1 MLLEMKNISKSY
13 DNVLANDDI
22 SLNLNEG
29 EILSIVGENG
39 AGKSTIMKILYG
51 IESKDSGQILIR
63 GEEVN
68 IKSPR
73 DAIKHGIGMVQQHFM
88 LFNPFKVF
96 ENIVFGEEPKKGMF
110 FDRQKAREDVV
121 ELSKK
126 YGLKINPDQKVEDC
140 PVGIQQRIEILKVLY
155 QNAEIIIFDEPSA
168 VLTPQEVD
176 ELLITIKE
184 LSKVG
189 KSIILITHKLNEVM
203 AVSDRIFIMK
213 KGKHIAT
220 FNKEDTSIEEISY
233 LMVGKK
239 LTENTICDTDK
250 DHVVLD
256 VDNVNLTNNGE
267 ELLKDLSM
275 KIYGG
280 EIVGIAGV
288 SGNGQSEIIEVLTGL
303 QNVDSGKISIEGKE
317 VQNRSVEEIRDAGL
331 AVVPEDRYLWGCA
344 KEADLRETTIMHH
357 HKNERL
363 SNKGILK
370 GKEIDKFTLDV
381 LKKYDIR
388 YGSLDQKAGQLSGG
402 NIQKLIVGRELEQ
415 N

>member
-1 MLLEMKNISKSY
+1 
-13 DNVLANDDI
+13 
-22 SLNLNEG
+22 
-29 EILSIVGENG
+29 
-39 AGKSTIMKILYG
+39 
-51 IESKDSGQILIR
+51 
-63 GEEVN
+63 
-68 IKSPR
+68 
-73 DAIKHGIGMVQQHFM
+73 
-88 LFNPFKVF
+88 
-96 ENIVFGEEPKKGMF
+96 
-110 FDRQKAREDVV
+110 
-121 ELSKK
+121 
-126 YGLKINPDQKVEDC
+126 
-140 PVGIQQRIEILKVLY
+140 
-155 QNAEIIIFDEPSA
+155 
-168 VLTPQEVD
+168 
-176 ELLITIKE
+176 
-184 LSKVG
+184 
-189 KSIILITHKLNEVM
+189 
-203 AVSDRIFIMK
+203 
-213 KGKHIAT
+213 
-220 FNKEDTSIEEISY
+220 
-233 LMVGKK
+233 MVGKK

-303 QNVDSGKISIEGKE
+303 QNVDSGKISIEGRE
-317 VQNRSVEEIRDAGL
+317 IQNKSVEEIRNAGL

-370 GKEIDKFTLDV
+370 GKEIDKFTLEV

-415 N
+415 NSKFLIAAEPTRGVDIGAMEEIHNKLLEKREKGDAILLISSELTEILKLSDRIYTIYDGRFNGEFTREEADSEKIGLLMMGGKIVEKN